1 MEALQLAQMLADL
14 NDLQA
19 AQDQGAAKALVAA
32 NKNLERAITAK
43 DVPTPTSQLQSKGA
57 GTPVVDSRTATPAG
71 RFDKLGRRIFSP
83 PMSRTNSFTPSTSS
97 MPGTPRKE
105 EVSNTPRRDTCVPET
120 HADKAY
126 QIDGD
131 IDRASTLLSLYE
143 IRAKLK
149 EQDNSSLLKAREK
162 INALAAKQAQLA
174 KQHQQVQQNFQTQQQ
189 QPKLPTSQPK
199 DMRN

>member
-32 NKNLERAITAK
+32 NKNLERAVGSK
-43 DVPTPTSQLQSKGA
+43 DVPTPTSQPQSKGA
-57 GTPVVDSRTATPAG
+57 GTPVVDSRNTTPAG

-97 MPGTPRKE
+97 MPGTPRK
-105 EVSNTPRRDTCVPET
+105 D
-120 HADKAY
+120 D
-126 QIDGD
+126 IDGD

-149 EQDNSSLLKAREK
+149 EQDNSSLMKAREK

-174 KQHQQVQQNFQTQQQ
+174 KQHQQSQL
-189 QPKLPTSQPK
+189 QPKLPTSRPTSQPK
-199 DMRN
+199 DTRR

>member
-32 NKNLERAITAK
+32 NKNLERAVGSK
-43 DVPTPTSQLQSKGA
+43 DVPTPTSQPQSKGA
-57 GTPVVDSRTATPAG
+57 GTPAVDSRTATPAG

-105 EVSNTPRRDTCVPET
+105 DVRDARPSGTCAFLT
-120 HADKAY
+120 DTDMFN

-149 EQDNSSLLKAREK
+149 EQDNSSLMKAREK

-174 KQHQQVQQNFQTQQQ
+174 KQHQQSQL
-189 QPKLPTSQPK
+189 QPKLPTSQPTSQPK
-199 DMRN
+199 DTRR

>member
-1 MEALQLAQMLADL
+1 MIPCRLQ
-14 NDLQA
+14 
-19 AQDQGAAKALVAA
+19 QDQGAAKALVAA
-32 NKNLERAITAK
+32 NKNLERAVGSK
-43 DVPTPTSQLQSKGA
+43 DVPTPTSQPQSKGA
-57 GTPVVDSRTATPAG
+57 GTPVVDSRTTTPAG

-83 PMSRTNSFTPSTSS
+83 PMSRTNSFTPSTTS

-105 EVSNTPRRDTCVPET
+105 DVRNARPRGTCASLTDT
-120 HADKAY
+120 DMLN

-149 EQDNSSLLKAREK
+149 EQDNSSLMKAREK

-174 KQHQQVQQNFQTQQQ
+174 KQHQQSQL
-189 QPKLPTSQPK
+189 QPKLPNSQPTSQPK
-199 DMRN
+199 DTRR

>member
-32 NKNLERAITAK
+32 NKNLERAVAAK
-43 DVPTPTSQLQSKGA
+43 DAPTPTSQLQSKST
-57 GTPVVDSRTATPAG
+57 GTPVMDSRTTTPAG
-71 RFDKLGRRIFSP
+71 RFDKFGRRIFSP

-97 MPGTPRKE
+97 IPGTPRKE
-105 EVSNTPRRDTCVPET
+105 D
-120 HADKAY
+120 
-126 QIDGD
+126 IDGD

-174 KQHQQVQQNFQTQQQ
+174 KQHQQVQQNLQTQQQ
-189 QPKLPTSQPK
+189 QPKLPTSQPR
-199 DMRN
+199 DGRS